1 MLLVLELIVKPGA
14 DILVH
19 RFQFD
24 ENQGKA
30 VDEADQVGPPV
41 VMRNANAL
49 DLQLPNGEKAVVS
62 CIAEVDHPG
71 QRVFC
76 LAAWFPPFDRDPAP
90 DEPEKLP
97 IVLNERPGKIDAGQ
111 FFDRLLACRFRQ
123 FRIQARERRPQIAN
137 QDDFTFRH
145 PAECSLRPE
154 SLRFV
159 GIHAVPAERMLQI
172 LSEGFL

>member
-1 MLLVLELIVKPGA
+1 MLFVLELIVKPGA

-30 VDEADQVGPPV
+30 VDEADQVGPPI

-76 LAAWFPPFDRDPAP
+76 LAARFPPFDRDPAP

-97 IVLNERPGKIDAGQ
+97 IVLNNTVSTKNMGTPKSSFHGHCTWVRLVRKWGK
-111 FFDRLLACRFRQ
+111 
-123 FRIQARERRPQIAN
+123 
-137 QDDFTFRH
+137 
-145 PAECSLRPE
+145 
-154 SLRFV
+154 
-159 GIHAVPAERMLQI
+159 
-172 LSEGFL
+172 